1 MLRYV
6 NNTILVV
13 FASWILSVIYISVF
27 GEIVVNKS
35 SKEEFIMLLL
45 PLQLIITIRSIMN
58 VRSKNK
64 TPFQCGQED
73 SFFNRE
79 LTQE

>member
-1 MLRYV
+1 MLRYI

-13 FASWILSVIYISVF
+13 FVSWILSVIYISVF

-58 VRSKNK
+58 VRSKK
-64 TPFQCGQED
+64 
-73 SFFNRE
+73 
-79 LTQE
+79 

>member
-6 NNTILVV
+6 NKTILVV

-58 VRSKNK
+58 VRSKK
-64 TPFQCGQED
+64 
-73 SFFNRE
+73 
-79 LTQE
+79 

>member
-1 MLRYV
+1 MLRYI

-13 FASWILSVIYISVF
+13 FASFLLSIIYIAFF

-58 VRSKNK
+58 VRSKK
-64 TPFQCGQED
+64 
-73 SFFNRE
+73 
-79 LTQE
+79 

>member
-1 MLRYV
+1 MLRYI

-13 FASWILSVIYISVF
+13 FASFLLSIIYISFF

-58 VRSKNK
+58 VRSKK
-64 TPFQCGQED
+64 
-73 SFFNRE
+73 
-79 LTQE
+79 

>member
-1 MLRYV
+1 MLRYA

-35 SKEEFIMLLL
+35 SLEEFIMLLL

-58 VRSKNK
+58 VRSKK
-64 TPFQCGQED
+64 
-73 SFFNRE
+73 
-79 LTQE
+79 

>member
-6 NNTILVV
+6 NKTILVV
-13 FASWILSVIYISVF
+13 FVSWILSVIYISVF

-58 VRSKNK
+58 VRSKK
-64 TPFQCGQED
+64 
-73 SFFNRE
+73 
-79 LTQE
+79 

>member
-1 MLRYV
+1 MLRYI

-13 FASWILSVIYISVF
+13 FASFLLSIIYISFF

-58 VRSKNK
+58 VRPKK
-64 TPFQCGQED
+64 
-73 SFFNRE
+73 
-79 LTQE
+79 

>member
-1 MLRYV
+1 MLRYI

-13 FASWILSVIYISVF
+13 FASFLLSIIYIAFF

-58 VRSKNK
+58 VRPKK
-64 TPFQCGQED
+64 
-73 SFFNRE
+73 
-79 LTQE
+79 

>member
-45 PLQLIITIRSIMN
+45 PLQLIITIRSVMN
-58 VRSKNK
+58 VRSKK
-64 TPFQCGQED
+64 
-73 SFFNRE
+73 
-79 LTQE
+79 

>member
-27 GEIVVNKS
+27 GEIFVNKS

-58 VRSKNK
+58 VRSKK
-64 TPFQCGQED
+64 
-73 SFFNRE
+73 
-79 LTQE
+79 

>member
-58 VRSKNK
+58 VRSKK
-64 TPFQCGQED
+64 
-73 SFFNRE
+73 
-79 LTQE
+79 

>member
-6 NNTILVV
+6 NNMILVV

-58 VRSKNK
+58 VRSKK
-64 TPFQCGQED
+64 
-73 SFFNRE
+73 
-79 LTQE
+79 

>member
-1 MLRYV
+1 MLRYI

-35 SKEEFIMLLL
+35 SLEEFIMLLL

-58 VRSKNK
+58 VRSKK
-64 TPFQCGQED
+64 
-73 SFFNRE
+73 
-79 LTQE
+79 

>member
-1 MLRYV
+1 MLRYA

-58 VRSKNK
+58 VRSKK
-64 TPFQCGQED
+64 
-73 SFFNRE
+73 
-79 LTQE
+79 

>member
-35 SKEEFIMLLL
+35 SLEEFIMLLL

-58 VRSKNK
+58 VRSKK
-64 TPFQCGQED
+64 
-73 SFFNRE
+73 
-79 LTQE
+79 